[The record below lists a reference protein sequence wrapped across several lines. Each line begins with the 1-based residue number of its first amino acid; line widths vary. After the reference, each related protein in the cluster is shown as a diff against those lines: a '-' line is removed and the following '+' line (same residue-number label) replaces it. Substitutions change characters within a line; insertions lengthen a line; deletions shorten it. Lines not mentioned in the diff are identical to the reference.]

1 MIPPNVAWRW
11 PLPEADVH
19 SCMPRVPAVRT
30 YLHMLAPSEL
40 RPRRLESPDV
50 IVERLLP
57 CTAAAYRSLYAAVGS
72 TWHWHDREAWS
83 DARLES
89 HLQRDAV
96 AVHVLR
102 VAGATAGYF
111 ELERRPD
118 DGVEIL
124 YFGLVPAFIGRGLG
138 AHLLTVAVEEAW
150 RMGASS
156 VFLNTCTLD
165 HPSALAN
172 YRARGFTPF
181 REEQYEQLIP
191 DHVPDSARH
200 AS

>member
-1 MIPPNVAWRW
+1 
-11 PLPEADVH
+11 
-19 SCMPRVPAVRT
+19 
-30 YLHMLAPSEL
+30 MLDPSDL
-40 RPRRLESPDV
+40 RPKRVEATDLV
-50 IVERLLP
+50 VERLRP
-57 CTAAAYRSLYAAVGS
+57 CTTAHYRLLYAEVGS
-72 TWHWHDREAWS
+72 KWHWHDREAWS
-83 DARLES
+83 DARLEA

-96 AVHVLR
+96 AVHEMR
-102 VAGATAGYF
+102 AAGALAGYF
-111 ELERRPD
+111 ELERHPGG
-118 DGVEIL
+118 GVEIL
-124 YFGLVPAFIGRGLG
+124 YFGLAPSFIGKGLG

-181 REEQYEQLIP
+181 REEHYQQL
-191 DHVPDSARH
+191 VPDTPVSEERH